1 MGRRLHLHRPQ
12 GNAVTL
18 TAECAAKVAKM
29 IPRLASDHD
38 GEVVATV
45 KAIVRVLESSGA
57 TLHDLAAAI
66 EPRRA
71 GDLYD
76 DLRAAAA
83 ATMKQQR
90 PAAPTRHGPPSRPA
104 DVTNHLYIIDIV
116 RNLVDCDLSERER
129 DFVEKLRAGARRQ
142 GANLRMTPKQ
152 AAWFESIIAHNGF

>member
-1 MGRRLHLHRPQ
+1 MPMS
-12 GNAVTL
+12 
-18 TAECAAKVAKM
+18 AECAAKVAKM

-45 KAIVRVLESSGA
+45 KAIVRVLESGGA

-83 ATMKQQR
+83 ATMKTPR
-90 PAAPTRHGPPSRPA
+90 PEWKRHGPPRRPP
-104 DVTNHLYIIDIV
+104 DPTNSIYIIQIV
-116 RNLVDCDLSERER
+116 PHLLDGDLSEREK
-129 DFVEKLRAGARRQ
+129 DFINHIRRGARAQ
-142 GANLRMTPKQ
+142 GPDFRMTQKQ
-152 AAWFESIIAHNGF
+152 KAWFESILDHNGF